1 MSLITITDSILAR
14 AHTPAETMK
23 VEATASAAI
32 AYANE
37 TNNYEL
43 FMQAWRVYLL
53 ARRKTT
59 MLVQGGNMDVTGI
72 QFTKMQ
78 WSRRLKE
85 LAVAEQ
91 VIDDYFDNLVSNG
104 WQPSIAGMLRH
115 SDGGEIDRFG
125 NAKNE
130 IVRGANTLHNE
141 FPNDLTPEQ
150 EQAVQAVR
158 KAFQ

>member
-1 MSLITITDSILAR
+1 MSLITFTDSILER
-14 AHTPAETMK
+14 AHTPVETVK
-23 VEATASAAI
+23 VEAMASAAI

-43 FMQAWRVYLL
+43 FMQAWRVYLF

-59 MLVQGGNMDVTGI
+59 LLVKGGNMDVTGI

-85 LAVAEQ
+85 LAVAEDA
-91 VIDDYFDNLVSNG
+91 IDEYFDNLVSNG

-115 SDGGEIDRFG
+115 SNGGEIDRFA
-125 NAKNE
+125 NAKAE
-130 IVRGANTLHNE
+130 MLRGANTLINE
-141 FPNDLTPEQ
+141 YVNDLTPEQ
-150 EQAVQAVR
+150 ARAVLAVR